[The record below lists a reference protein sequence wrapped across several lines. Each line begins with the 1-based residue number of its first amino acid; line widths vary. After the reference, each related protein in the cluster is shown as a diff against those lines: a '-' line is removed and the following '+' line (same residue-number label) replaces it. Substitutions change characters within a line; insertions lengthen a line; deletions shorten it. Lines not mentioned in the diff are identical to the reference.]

1 MPPKKRGRP
10 SAADKAAAEAAAAAK
25 AAASAGRKSG
35 RGSKSASKEDDGDH
49 VDDDG
54 DEDDE
59 EVERTRGRPPA
70 GKKTAP
76 SPKSAVGRR
85 PGRGASV
92 EEKKKPAVKGRG
104 GGRGAAADK
113 DATETPVPTPK
124 KRGRPPTKK
133 VASEEVRASI
143 TFRRTWLVPCSQP
156 CGCTVHASARGVSQA
171 NSLNPK
177 AASDPSSLL
186 PRSTIL
192 L

>member
-25 AAASAGRKSG
+25 AAASVGRKSG
-35 RGSKSASKEDDGDH
+35 RGSKSASKEDDNDH

-85 PGRGASV
+85 PGRGASA

-133 VASEEVRASI
+133 VASEEVRKSI
-143 TFRRTWLVPCSQP
+143 TFRCTWLVPCSPVGVQFMLMRVESNQLVQP
-156 CGCTVHASARGVSQA
+156 EG
-171 NSLNPK
+171 
-177 AASDPSSLL
+177 SDPSSLL
-186 PRSTIL
+186 SRSTIL
-192 L
+192 T